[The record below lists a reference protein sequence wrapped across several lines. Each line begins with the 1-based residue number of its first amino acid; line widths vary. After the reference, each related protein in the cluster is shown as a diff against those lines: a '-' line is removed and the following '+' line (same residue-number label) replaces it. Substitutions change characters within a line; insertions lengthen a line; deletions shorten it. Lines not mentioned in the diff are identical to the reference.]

1 MADFVTL
8 SCPNCGGKLEITSDI
23 ERFACA
29 YCGQEQ
35 LVNRGRGIVTLKPVL
50 DQLASVKQS
59 VDRNVETS
67 ERVANELALQ
77 RVKKEKAEAEVAL
90 KATLEQIEKR
100 SNVVN
105 FSLAIG
111 VLLIAC
117 SFLVFWSNL
126 STDRVGSG
134 LGCLILG
141 IPIGALLLYPSLQ
154 QSAKLRREEET
165 ARTPLLRLQKQEQEI
180 LARLKQTT

>member
-8 SCPNCGGKLEITSDI
+8 SCPNCGGKLEITSDV

-50 DQLASVKQS
+50 DQLTSVKQS
-59 VDRNVETS
+59 VERNVEAS

-77 RVKKEKAEAEVAL
+77 RIRKEKAEAEVAL
-90 KATLEQIEKR
+90 EATLQPIRKQSSSAT
-100 SNVVN
+100 SNLGWGIILIV
-105 FSLAIG
+105 LG
-111 VLLIAC
+111 VIVFVGNLSNNAGNA
-117 SFLVFWSNL
+117 LVF
-126 STDRVGSG
+126 
-134 LGCLILG
+134 LIIAL
-141 IPIGALLLYPSLQ
+141 PIGGLLYYSSQEQLT
-154 QSAKLRREEET
+154 KLKKQEEL
-165 ARTPLLRLQKQEQEI
+165 ARAPLLELQKQEQEI